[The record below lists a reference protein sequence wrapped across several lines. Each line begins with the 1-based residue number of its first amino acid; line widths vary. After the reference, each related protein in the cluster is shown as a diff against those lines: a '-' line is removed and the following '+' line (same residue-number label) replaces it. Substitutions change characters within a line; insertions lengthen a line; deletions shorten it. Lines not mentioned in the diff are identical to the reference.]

1 MVYFLKT
8 YQHVE
13 PLKAYY
19 SSCFLYC
26 DTVIKCFLISL
37 KILSPPLENLTP
49 ITQDLLQNHIFLT
62 FPKRF
67 LSKVFYP
74 HFLEKDACHAK
85 CNTYLESPT
94 KLPSEYHIYQLS
106 IRKLNRYHIQT
117 FHIYMKRVNL
127 SN

>member
-1 MVYFLKT
+1 MFFNFPKNSAAPSGKFDTRNTRPTPKSYF
-8 YQHVE
+8 
-13 PLKAYY
+13 
-19 SSCFLYC
+19 S
-26 DTVIKCFLISL
+26 I
-37 KILSPPLENLTP
+37 
-49 ITQDLLQNHIFLT
+49 IFFT

-67 LSKVFYP
+67 PSKVFYP
-74 HFLEKDACHAK
+74 HFLQKDACHAK